1 MKQYTREERPW
12 ITAQKIEFLTADG
25 KNMFSPCNTEIWLLL
40 QNWVEKREV
49 IYGHEFLR
57 NQITR
62 TVPLIGFGDR
72 QAIVCKSLEDANKM
86 MIYLSD
92 LFCYAPPELITTYDA
107 RAHQECY
114 P

>member
-1 MKQYTREERPW
+1 MMKYTREERPW
-12 ITAQKIEFLTADG
+12 ITAQKIEFLTVDG
-25 KNMFSPCNTEIWLLL
+25 RNMYAPNNVEIWLLL

-62 TVPLIGFGDR
+62 TEPLIGFGSKK
-72 QAIVCKSLEDANKM
+72 AIVCRSADDANKM
-86 MIYLSD
+86 MIYLTD
-92 LFCYAPPELITTYDA
+92 LFCYAPPELITDYDP